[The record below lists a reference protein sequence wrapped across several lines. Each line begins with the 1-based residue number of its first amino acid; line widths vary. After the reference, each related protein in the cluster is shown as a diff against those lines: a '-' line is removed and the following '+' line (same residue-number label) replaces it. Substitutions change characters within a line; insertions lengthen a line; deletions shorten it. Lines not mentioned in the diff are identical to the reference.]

1 MSTLPASGP
10 ISLGQLQTE
19 FGGTNPAGLGE
30 YYRGG
35 NEVPDTGATLNIP
48 TTGNPLS
55 LSDFYGTQDVQ
66 FRNVS
71 FSYYIAVGGNVSG
84 TGLTTASSTASP
96 TSFSVNTTNRF
107 YQPVFRAGTNFIT
120 TLNFSLG
127 MNEDN
132 STTTDTIVM
141 YGGTTSANVTSAVYR
156 WHTYQSNQ
164 GGGHSYTLTF
174 NANGSISGI
183 TYTGGVHNTN
193 IMALQTPAVNSDHR
207 WYGFSVKRP
216 ASNGKAGQVIN
227 LSLANTLQ
235 PD

>member
-1 MSTLPASGP
+1 M
-10 ISLGQLQTE
+10 
-19 FGGTNPAGLGE
+19 
-30 YYRGG
+30 
-35 NEVPDTGATLNIP
+35 
-48 TTGNPLS
+48 
-55 LSDFYGTQDVQ
+55 
-66 FRNVS
+66 
-71 FSYYIAVGGNVSG
+71 GGNVSG

-96 TSFSVNTTNRF
+96 TSFSVNTTSRF

-156 WHTYQSNQ
+156 WHTYQSDR

>member
-1 MSTLPASGP
+1 MSTLPDSGP

-55 LSDFYGTQDVQ
+55 LSDFYGTQDVA

-71 FSYYIAVGGNVSG
+71 FSLYKSTNGNSSGVGLS
-84 TGLTTASSTASP
+84 TASSTAAP
-96 TSFSVNTTNRF
+96 TSFSTTTRQRF

-120 TLNFSLG
+120 SLTFG
-127 MNEDN
+127 LGYNEDC
-132 STTTDTIVM
+132 STQTDTIVF
-141 YGGTTSANVTSAVYR
+141 YGGTTSSNVTSPVYR
-156 WHTYQSNQ
+156 WNTFNSNQ
-164 GGGHSYTLTF
+164 GGGHTYTLTF

-183 TYTGGVHNTN
+183 QYISGVHNTS
-193 IMALQTPAVNSDHR
+193 IMSLQTPNVNSDHR
-207 WYGFSVKRP
+207 WYGFSVIRP
-216 ASNGKAGQVIN
+216 SSVGKPGQIIN
-227 LSLANTLQ
+227 LSLSNTLQ